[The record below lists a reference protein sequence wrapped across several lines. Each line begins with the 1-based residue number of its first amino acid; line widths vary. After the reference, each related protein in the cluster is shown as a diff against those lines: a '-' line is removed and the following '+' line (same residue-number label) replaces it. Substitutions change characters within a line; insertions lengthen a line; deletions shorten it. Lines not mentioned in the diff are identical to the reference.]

1 MVLLTPITSLTS
13 LTPQR
18 LRAKARTILGW
29 TPGLR
34 SLVSGAVLP
43 CGCLV
48 GTYETWTQSLIT
60 IVDERGTEC
69 GDDRHQANAIL

>member
-1 MVLLTPITSLTS
+1 M
-13 LTPQR
+13 
-18 LRAKARTILGW
+18 GW

-34 SLVSGAVLP
+34 NLVSGGVLP

-48 GTYETWTQSLIT
+48 GTYETWTRRVIT
-60 IVDERGTEC
+60 IVDERASAC

>member
-1 MVLLTPITSLTS
+1 M
-13 LTPQR
+13 R
-18 LRAKARTILGW
+18 ARTILGW

-34 SLVSGAVLP
+34 NLVSGHVLP

-48 GTYETWTQSLIT
+48 GTYETWTRGVIT
-60 IVDERGTEC
+60 IVDARGRRC